1 MFKRLSLPAK
11 ATLLLSLVV
20 FGVVLALTY
29 FMAQSSKSVIEDD
42 YRKRSIA
49 AADRLASKLGEHPEL
64 PSKSDME
71 DMLFGASEKNLSI
84 TEISVF
90 QTNGKEASLAATSST
105 DENIP
110 VTPDIRSVIES
121 GKRLDQL
128 VHDGKSR
135 YVDIVVP
142 IHHVSHVPKSKVPL
156 DRIIGCVSV

>member
-1 MFKRLSLPAK
+1 MFRRLSLPAK

-42 YRKRSIA
+42 YRKRSIV

-64 PSKSDME
+64 PPKSDLE
-71 DMLFGASEKNLSI
+71 DLLFGAGEKNLSI
-84 TEISVF
+84 TDISVF
-90 QTNGKEASLAATSST
+90 EVHGSEIKLAATSSN

-110 VTPDIRSVIES
+110 ITSDIRGVIES
-121 GKRLDQL
+121 GKKLDQL
-128 VHDGKSR
+128 GHDGKSR

-142 IHHVSHVPKSKVPL
+142 IRHVSHLLKGKQPL
-156 DRIIGCVSV
+156 Y